1 MIRNGDT
8 EIILSAITSFKI
20 AKNLNHPSVIKPY
33 ELFINRETEK
43 IFYVMEYC
51 EYGSLQDYIEN
62 LWSLSPHKRDR
73 TNKTRA
79 TSIDYLDEESNSL
92 DS

>member
-20 AKNLNHPSVIKPY
+20 AKNLNHPSIIKPK

-51 EYGSLQDYIEN
+51 EYKSL
-62 LWSLSPHKRDR
+62 
-73 TNKTRA
+73 
-79 TSIDYLDEESNSL
+79 
-92 DS
+92 